1 VKFELLTRW
10 QTWTPIIALMLGVF
24 GGVLPE
30 TLGLVLVVSALVVT
44 VLAAVYHAEV
54 IAERVGEPYGTL
66 VLAVAVTIIEVALII
81 SLMLSTE
88 TPTPTIVRDTVFAA
102 VMIIITGM
110 VGLCMLAGAWQHG
123 EQTFTRRGVSAALA
137 TLSALA
143 VLTLV
148 LPNFTVSASGGAYSP
163 LQLAFVGFVSL
174 VLYGA
179 FVFVQ
184 TVRHREYFLDEIHE
198 KILAENE
205 AVVESGAPVE
215 HVERA
220 PLGVTFVLLVLA
232 LVAVVLLAKTLA
244 PGLTELAV
252 VIGAPVAAAGVFI
265 AAIVLLPESLAA
277 FRAARANRLQTSM
290 NLALGSALASIGLT
304 IPTLAVISIAMGW
317 TLDLGLG
324 NREIVLLFLSLL
336 VCTQS
341 FSIGRTT
348 ILQGTV
354 HLVIFAVY
362 LFTTIVP

>member
-143 VLTLV
+143 VLSPSCSPISRYRPQEARTRRSNWLSS
-148 LPNFTVSASGGAYSP
+148 VSSRSC
-163 LQLAFVGFVSL
+163 S
-174 VLYGA
+174 
-179 FVFVQ
+179 
-184 TVRHREYFLDEIHE
+184 TVRSSSCRRYVTANTSLTKFTRKFWLRM
-198 KILAENE
+198 KRSSK
-205 AVVESGAPVE
+205 VVRRS
-215 HVERA
+215 
-220 PLGVTFVLLVLA
+220 
-232 LVAVVLLAKTLA
+232 
-244 PGLTELAV
+244 
-252 VIGAPVAAAGVFI
+252 
-265 AAIVLLPESLAA
+265 S
-277 FRAARANRLQTSM
+277 TSSVRP
-290 NLALGSALASIGLT
+290 SA
-304 IPTLAVISIAMGW
+304 
-317 TLDLGLG
+317 
-324 NREIVLLFLSLL
+324 
-336 VCTQS
+336 
-341 FSIGRTT
+341 
-348 ILQGTV
+348 
-354 HLVIFAVY
+354 
-362 LFTTIVP
+362 

>member
-1 VKFELLTRW
+1 
-10 QTWTPIIALMLGVF
+10 
-24 GGVLPE
+24 
-30 TLGLVLVVSALVVT
+30 
-44 VLAAVYHAEV
+44 
-54 IAERVGEPYGTL
+54 
-66 VLAVAVTIIEVALII
+66 
-81 SLMLSTE
+81 
-88 TPTPTIVRDTVFAA
+88 
-102 VMIIITGM
+102 
-110 VGLCMLAGAWQHG
+110 LCMLAGALQHG

-148 LPNFTVSASGGAYSP
+148 LPNFTVSAAGGAYSP
-163 LQLAFVGFVSL
+163 SQLAFVGFVSL

-184 TVRHREYFLDEIHE
+184 TVRHRDYFLDEIHE

-205 AVVESGAPVE
+205 AVATSGQPVE

-220 PLGVTFVLLVLA
+220 PLGVTFVLLVVA
-232 LVAVVLLAKTLA
+232 LVVVVLLAKTLA
-244 PGLTELAV
+244 PSLAQLAV
-252 VIGAPVAAAGVFI
+252 MINAPVAAAGVFI

-277 FRAARANRLQTSM
+277 FRASRANRLQTSM

-324 NREIVLLFLSLL
+324 NREIVLLGLSLL

-341 FSIGRTT
+341 FSTGRTT